1 MFQVNLL
8 SLTGYYGKG
17 PLELSRHFIKKQW
30 ISLLGTDLHHDRHL
44 QSLQSAPTLTDTV
57 KSLLDSGTILNPTIK

>member
-17 PLELSRHFIKKQW
+17 PLELSRHFIKKKM

-44 QSLQSAPTLTDTV
+44 QALQTSPHLNDTV
-57 KSLLDSGTILNPTIK
+57 KSLLDSGTILNSSIK